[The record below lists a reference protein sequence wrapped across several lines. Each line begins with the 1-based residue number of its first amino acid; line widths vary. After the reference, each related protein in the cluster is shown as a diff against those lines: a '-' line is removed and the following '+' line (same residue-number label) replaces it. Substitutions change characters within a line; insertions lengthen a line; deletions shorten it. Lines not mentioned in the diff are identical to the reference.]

1 MANGDS
7 KIIVLKCNKCNN
19 KQFSNDLPF
28 YISFDKFQKN
38 QTKKLSKSNMCKE
51 YPTILKLILST

>member
-1 MANGDS
+1 MATGDS

-19 KQFSNDLPF
+19 KQFSNIPF

-38 QTKKLSKSNMCKE
+38 KMKKLSKSYMCKE
-51 YPTILKLILST
+51 YLTILKLILST